1 MDLRRVGALLDM
13 SGKEVMEERRW
24 RGAEAIASK
33 SVLMNIVDLRTGVAD

>member
-1 MDLRRVGALLDM
+1 M